1 LREEKLLETVALK
14 AHTRETRGKGAA
26 RVLRREGRIPAVLYG
41 RETAATPI
49 SVELRALETILRE
62 GTGNV
67 FIDVN
72 IEEEAGAEPHT
83 VMIKE
88 MEVHPTQRNILHA
101 DFYEVD
107 MKRKI
112 RVDVPVVTEGVPAGV
127 EEGGILQVIRRELEV
142 WCLPNKIPQEIV
154 IDVSGLGIGDSIH
167 IEEVPADEGVEYPHD
182 VDFTVV
188 AVASPTMEEEEEEE
202 VEGAEEGELE
212 GEEEEGAAPEEE
224 A

>member
-1 LREEKLLETVALK
+1 METVALK

-188 AVASPTMEEEEEEE
+188 AVASPTMEEEEEE

>member
-1 LREEKLLETVALK
+1 METVALK
-14 AHTRETRGKGAA
+14 AHARETRGKGAA

-67 FIDVN
+67 FIDLN

-83 VMIKE
+83 VMIKD
-88 MEVHPTQRNILHA
+88 MAVHPTHREILHA

-112 RVDVPVVTEGVPAGV
+112 RVDVPVVTEGTPAGV

-154 IDVSGLGIGDSIH
+154 IDVSHLGIGDSIH

-188 AVASPTMEEEEEEE
+188 AVASPAMEEAEEEEE
-202 VEGAEEGELE
+202 VEGAEEGVAEAE
-212 GEEEEGAAPEEE
+212 GEEEGAAPEEE
-224 A
+224 S

>member
-1 LREEKLLETVALK
+1 METVALK

>member
-1 LREEKLLETVALK
+1 LK
-14 AHTRETRGKGAA
+14 AHTRDTRGKGAA
-26 RVLRREGRIPAVLYG
+26 RGLRREGRIPAVLYG

-67 FIDVN
+67 FIDLNV
-72 IEEEAGAEPHT
+72 EEEAGAKPHT
-83 VMIKE
+83 VMIKD
-88 MEVHPTQRNILHA
+88 MAVHPTHRSILHA

-112 RVDVPVVTEGVPAGV
+112 RVDVPVVTEGTPAGV
-127 EEGGILQVIRRELEV
+127 EEGGTLQVIRRELEV

-154 IDVSGLGIGDSIH
+154 IDVSHLGIGDSIH

-188 AVASPTMEEEEEEE
+188 AVASPTMEEEEEVEE
-202 VEGAEEGELE
+202 DVEGAEEGELE
-212 GEEEEGAAPEEE
+212 GEGEEEGAAPEEE